1 MGSGGTALSTLIELY
16 IATLDLLEAE
26 GRLLRRETAR
36 LCWGIGLMAV
46 ALLLAAAGVG
56 LCLASVYLFL
66 SPRIGVASGIVTAL
80 PAFVAALVTAWG
92 ARRLAR

>member
-1 MGSGGTALSTLIELY
+1 MALSILVEIY
-16 IATLDLLEAE
+16 VATMNLLEAE
-26 GRLLRRETAR
+26 GRLLQRETAR
-36 LCWGIGLMAV
+36 LCWGIGHMAA

-56 LCLASVYLFL
+56 LCLASLYLFL

-80 PAFVAALVTAWG
+80 PSFLTALVTAWG

>member
-1 MGSGGTALSTLIELY
+1 MALSILVEIY
-16 IATLDLLEAE
+16 VATMNLLEAK
-26 GRLLRRETAR
+26 GRLLQRETAR
-36 LCWGIGLMAV
+36 LCSGIGLMAA

-56 LCLASVYLFL
+56 LCLASLYLFL

-80 PAFVAALVTAWG
+80 PSFLTALVTAWG